1 MTVRLKERELAAVGI
16 SAAAGCKPCTVH
28 HVAAARKARASDEE
42 IRRAVAD
49 ALRMRRSATQ
59 IIADHALSQL
69 GGRAHDRAPG
79 RGGETDRIAELVCV
93 GAAFGVNC
101 VSNLAKHIARRRERG
116 HFPSGGRR
124 DRKARRF
131 HQAAGGLSRGT
142 HGRHDRGGE
151 RGRRSRRVDGCV
163 QYGVGR
169 RLTLP
174 TPVGCARVSIVR
186 HGRSLRSAPS
196 RSSIGAACAENGDRM
211 IGSILRGGS

>member
-49 ALRMRRSATQ
+49 ALRIRRSATQ

-101 VSNLAKHIARRRERG
+101 VSNLAKHIAAAESVGISRAEIAEIAKLAAFIKR
-116 HFPSGGRR
+116 
-124 DRKARRF
+124 
-131 HQAAGGLSRGT
+131 QAAS
-142 HGRHDRGGE
+142 HVE
-151 RGRRSRRVDGCV
+151 RM
-163 QYGVGR
+163 VGM
-169 RLTLP
+169 T
-174 TPVGCARVSIVR
+174 G
-186 HGRSLRSAPS
+186 
-196 RSSIGAACAENGDRM
+196 AENEEDEAAEPIVARNSALGGD
-211 IGSILRGGS
+211 